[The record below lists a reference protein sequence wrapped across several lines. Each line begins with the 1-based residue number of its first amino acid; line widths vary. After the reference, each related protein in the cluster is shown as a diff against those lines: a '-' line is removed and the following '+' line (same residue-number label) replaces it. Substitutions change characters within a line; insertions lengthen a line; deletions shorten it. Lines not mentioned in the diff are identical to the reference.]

1 MSGRR
6 CRLAGRLTVGALA
19 VLLALASG
27 KGAVAQA
34 DDPAEIDDLPGFG
47 IWGPA
52 YRLHNIPDGQR
63 LVLRQAPSRQAD
75 IIGSLSRSASE
86 ILVLMCTPEIDA
98 LTYEDASRAGKHRL
112 LAGGWCRIEHA
123 GVEGYVPG
131 VYLDPILGR

>member
-6 CRLAGRLTVGALA
+6 HRFAARLATGALA
-19 VLLALASG
+19 VFLAFTSV
-27 KGAVAQA
+27 KGAAAQS

-52 YRLHNIPDGQR
+52 YRLHNVPKGQR
-63 LVLRQAPSRQAD
+63 LVLRQTPSRQAAV
-75 IIGSLSRSASE
+75 IGSLARSATE

-98 LTYEDASRAGKHRL
+98 LTYEDAPRDGKHRL
-112 LAGGWCRIEHA
+112 LAGGWCRIDHA
-123 GVEGYVPG
+123 GLEGYVPG